1 MIEEE
6 SLRSRRTFIKS
17 AIVGAAGTLMTD
29 IDKHAAH
36 AYTGAQQKG
45 QGSNVSQ
52 LGLSEA
58 SQLVRSKKVS
68 PVELTRE
75 CLSRIER
82 LNPKLN
88 AFITVTADSALAEAR
103 QAEAEIQRD
112 RWRGPL
118 HGIPI
123 ALKDLIDTAGVRTTA
138 ASGLFKDRV
147 PTQDA
152 EIVRRLKA
160 AGAVFLGKLNLHEFA
175 YGGSSAISYFAPV
188 RNPWDSGH
196 SPGGSSGGSAAAV
209 AAQLCYAAIGSDTG
223 GSVRQPAGYCG
234 IVGLKPTYGRVST
247 SGVIPLSWSQD
258 HLGPM
263 TRTATDAA
271 LMLQVIAGYDPQ
283 DTAST
288 DTPVA
293 DYAAT
298 IAAPTFPLRLGILRA
313 YFYDALNPEIQAA
326 MDAALSV
333 LKTLTRTQR
342 DIAPLATDSTY
353 SSVMDPYVTI
363 LKAEAYAYHKEYV
376 SKSPELYQAQTLK
389 RIQAGADVTTSA
401 YIQSRRQLEQIRR
414 SVSRVFDDVD
424 ALVTPTAPVPP
435 FAIADLEADP
445 NTLREKELL
454 MLRNTRPFNM
464 LGLPTVSIPCG
475 FTSADL
481 PIGMQLTGPPGGE
494 AMVLRLAYAYE
505 QATEWHK
512 RKPNL
517 D

>member
-1 MIEEE
+1 M
-6 SLRSRRTFIKS
+6 
-17 AIVGAAGTLMTD
+17 
-29 IDKHAAH
+29 
-36 AYTGAQQKG
+36 
-45 QGSNVSQ
+45 
-52 LGLSEA
+52 
-58 SQLVRSKKVS
+58 S

-88 AFITVTADSALAEAR
+88 AFITVTADSALTEAR

-138 ASGLFKDRV
+138 ASGLFKDRI
-147 PTQDA
+147 PTKDA

-175 YGGSSAISYFAPV
+175 YGGSSVISYFAPV
-188 RNPWDSGH
+188 HNPWDSAY
-196 SPGGSSGGSAAAV
+196 SSGGSSGGAAAAV
-209 AAQLCYAAIGSDTG
+209 AAQLCYGAIGSDTG
-223 GSVRQPAGYCG
+223 GSIRQPAGYCG

-247 SGVIPLSWSQD
+247 FGVIPLSWSLD
-258 HLGPM
+258 HVGPM
-263 TRTATDAA
+263 TRTAKDTA
-271 LMLQVIAGYDPQ
+271 LMLQVIAGYDAQ
-283 DTAST
+283 DTASI
-288 DTPVA
+288 DVPVP

-298 IAAPTFPLRLGILRA
+298 IAAATSSLRLGILRA
-313 YFYDALNPEIQAA
+313 YFYEALHPEIQAA
-326 MDAALSV
+326 MEAAVSV

-353 SSVMDPYVTI
+353 SSMMDPYVTI
-363 LKAEAYAYHKEYV
+363 LRAEAYAYHKEYV

-401 YIQSRRQLEQIRR
+401 YIHSRRQLEQVRR
-414 SVSRVFDDVD
+414 SVSRVFETVD
-424 ALVTPTAPVPP
+424 LLITPTTCVPP
-435 FAIADLEADP
+435 FAIADLADP

-454 MLRNTRPFNM
+454 TLRNTRPFNM
-464 LGLPTVSIPCG
+464 LGLPTVSVPCG
-475 FTSADL
+475 FTCAGL
-481 PIGMQLTGPPGGE
+481 PIGMQITGPPGGE
-494 AMVLRLAYAYE
+494 ATVLRLAYAYE

-512 RKPNL
+512 REPNPG
-517 D
+517 

>member
-1 MIEEE
+1 M
-6 SLRSRRTFIKS
+6 
-17 AIVGAAGTLMTD
+17 AG

-36 AYTGAQQKG
+36 AYTGAQQKR

-68 PVELTRE
+68 PVELTHE
-75 CLSRIER
+75 CLSRIEQ

-103 QAEAEIQRD
+103 QAEAEIQHD
-112 RWRGPL
+112 RWRGRL

-123 ALKDLIDTAGVRTTA
+123 ALKDLVDTAGVRTTA
-138 ASGLFKDRV
+138 ASGLLKDRI
-147 PTQDA
+147 PARDA

-160 AGAVFLGKLNLHEFA
+160 AGAVLLGKLNLHEFA
-175 YGGSSAISYFAPV
+175 YGGSSVISYFGPV
-188 RNPWDSGH
+188 HNPWNLDYSA
-196 SPGGSSGGSAAAV
+196 GGSSGGSAAAV
-209 AAQLCYAAIGSDTG
+209 AAQLCYGAIGSDTG
-223 GSVRQPAGYCG
+223 GSIRQPAGYCG

-247 SGVIPLSWSQD
+247 SGVIPLSWSLD
-258 HLGPM
+258 HVGPM

-271 LMLQVIAGYDPQ
+271 LMLQVIAGYDAQ
-283 DTAST
+283 DTASI
-288 DTPVA
+288 DVPVP

-298 IAAPTFPLRLGILRA
+298 IAAATSSLRLGILRA

-326 MDAALSV
+326 MEAALSV
-333 LKTLTRTQR
+333 LKTLTSTQR
-342 DIAPLATDSTY
+342 DIAPLATNSSY

-363 LKAEAYAYHKEYV
+363 LRAEAYAYHKEYV

-401 YIQSRRQLEQIRR
+401 YIQARHQLEQIRR
-414 SVSRVFDDVD
+414 SVAQVFETID
-424 ALVTPTAPVPP
+424 LLITPTSCVPS
-435 FAIADLEADP
+435 FAIADLLDP

-454 MLRNTRPFNM
+454 TLRNTRPFNM
-464 LGLPTVSIPCG
+464 LGLPTVSAPCG
-475 FTSADL
+475 FTRADL
-481 PIGMQLTGPPGGE
+481 PIGMQITGPPGGE
-494 AMVLRLAYAYE
+494 ATVLRLARAYE
-505 QATEWHK
+505 QATEWRK

-517 D
+517 G

>member
-1 MIEEE
+1 MIEPEE
-6 SLRSRRTFIKS
+6 SLHSRRAFIKT
-17 AIVGAAGTLMTD
+17 ALTGVAGTLMAG
-29 IDKHAAH
+29 IDKHASH
-36 AYTGAQQKG
+36 DHTGAQQMG
-45 QGSNVSQ
+45 QGSNVGR

-68 PVELTRE
+68 PVELTHE

-103 QAEAEIQRD
+103 AAEAEIHRG
-112 RWRGPL
+112 RWKGSL

-123 ALKDLIDTAGVRTTA
+123 ALKDLVDTAAVRTTA

-147 PTQDA
+147 PTEDA
-152 EIVRRLKA
+152 EVCRRLKA
-160 AGAVFLGKLNLHEFA
+160 AGAVLLGKLNLHEFA
-175 YGGSSAISYFAPV
+175 YGASSAISYFGPV
-188 RNPWDSGH
+188 RNPWNLDY

-209 AAQLCYAAIGSDTG
+209 AAQLCYGAIGSDTG

-247 SGVIPLSWSQD
+247 RDVIPLSWCLD

-263 TRTATDAA
+263 TRTVKDAA
-271 LMLQVIAGYDPQ
+271 LILQVIAGYDTQ
-283 DTAST
+283 DTTSIDVPA
-288 DTPVA
+288 P

-298 IAAPTFPLRLGILRA
+298 ITATTSSLRLGILRA
-313 YFYDALNPEIQAA
+313 YFCDALHPEIEAA
-326 MDAALSV
+326 MEAALSV

-363 LKAEAYAYHKEYV
+363 LRAEAYAYHKEYV
-376 SKSPELYQAQTLK
+376 SKSPELYHAQTLK
-389 RIQAGADVTTSA
+389 RIQAGADITTSA
-401 YIQSRRQLEQIRR
+401 YIQARRQLEQIRR
-414 SVSRVFDDVD
+414 SVSRVFEIVD
-424 ALVTPTAPVPP
+424 LLITPTTCVPP
-435 FAIADLEADP
+435 FAIADLSDP

-454 MLRNTRPFNM
+454 TLRNTRPFNM
-464 LGLPTVSIPCG
+464 LGLPTVSVPCG
-475 FTSADL
+475 FTRADL
-481 PIGMQLTGPPGGE
+481 PIGMQITGPPGGE
-494 AMVLRLAYAYE
+494 ATVLRLAYAYE

-517 D
+517 S

>member
-1 MIEEE
+1 
-6 SLRSRRTFIKS
+6 
-17 AIVGAAGTLMTD
+17 MTG

-123 ALKDLIDTAGVRTTA
+123 ALKDLVDTAGVRTTA

-298 IAAPTFPLRLGILRA
+298 IAAPTSPLRLGILRA

-353 SSVMDPYVTI
+353 SSVMDPNVTI